1 MNRYSMIVQGSDED
15 QLFFVTPTGAR
26 LKQLFASKTTITS
39 RHRQTSIQ
47 LRNHIHQNIKTFFT

>member
-26 LKQLFASKTTITS
+26 LKTLICLKDYYNEPPPPNKYST
-39 RHRQTSIQ
+39 
-47 LRNHIHQNIKTFFT
+47 